1 MAITKTQKLNSIIYR
16 PDMEGE
22 IPQQLY
28 VGYGITLDDP
38 DDSWLPLYTNK
49 GYTLVEDSDI
59 SNEEELVQ
67 NIFNAVFN
75 K

>member
-1 MAITKTQKLNSIIYR
+1 MAITKTQKLMSITYR
-16 PDMEGE
+16 EDMVT
-22 IPQQLY
+22 IPKSLY
-28 VGYGITLDDP
+28 VEYQIILDDP
-38 DDSWLPLYTNK
+38 EDSSLPIYTNK

-67 NIFNAVFN
+67 NMFNVVFN

>member
-16 PDMEGE
+16 PDMGE

-28 VGYGITLDDP
+28 VDYQIILDDP
-38 DDSWLPLYTNK
+38 DDSSLPVYTNK
-49 GYTLVEDSDI
+49 GYTLVADSDI

-67 NIFNAVFN
+67 NMFNVVFN

>member
-1 MAITKTQKLNSIIYR
+1 MAITKTQKLISITYR
-16 PDMEGE
+16 EDMVT
-22 IPQQLY
+22 IPKSLY
-28 VGYGITLDDP
+28 VDYQITLDDP
-38 DDSWLPLYTNK
+38 EDSSLPVYTNK
-49 GYTLVEDSDI
+49 GYTLIEDSDI

>member
-1 MAITKTQKLNSIIYR
+1 MAITKTQKLISITYR
-16 PDMEGE
+16 EDMVT
-22 IPQQLY
+22 IPKSLY
-28 VGYGITLDDP
+28 VEYQIILDDP
-38 DDSWLPLYTNK
+38 DDSSLPLYTNK

-67 NIFNAVFN
+67 NMFNAVFN

>member
-1 MAITKTQKLNSIIYR
+1 MAITKTQKITSITYR
-16 PDMEGE
+16 TDMGE

-28 VGYGITLDDP
+28 VEYLITLDDP
-38 DDSWLPLYTNK
+38 EDSSLPVHTNK
-49 GYTLVEDSDI
+49 GYVLVEDSDI

-67 NIFNAVFN
+67 NMFNVVFD

>member
-1 MAITKTQKLNSIIYR
+1 MAITKTQKLISISYR
-16 PDMEGE
+16 ADMGE

-28 VGYGITLDDP
+28 VEYKITLDDP
-38 DDSWLPLYTNK
+38 DDSSLPVYTNK

-67 NIFNAVFN
+67 NMFNVVFN

>member
-1 MAITKTQKLNSIIYR
+1 MAITKTQKLMSITYR
-16 PDMEGE
+16 EDMVT
-22 IPQQLY
+22 IPKSLY
-28 VGYGITLDDP
+28 VEYQIILDDP
-38 DDSWLPLYTNK
+38 DDSSLPVYTNK

-67 NIFNAVFN
+67 NMFNVVFN

>member
-1 MAITKTQKLNSIIYR
+1 MAITKTQKLNNITYR
-16 PDMEGE
+16 PNMVE
-22 IPQQLY
+22 IPKQLY
-28 VGYGITLDDP
+28 VEYQIILDDP
-38 DDSWLPLYTNK
+38 DDSSLPLYTNK

-67 NIFNAVFN
+67 NMFNAVFN

>member
-1 MAITKTQKLNSIIYR
+1 MAITKTQKLISITYR
-16 PDMEGE
+16 EDMVT
-22 IPQQLY
+22 IPKSLY
-28 VGYGITLDDP
+28 VEYKITLDDP
-38 DDSWLPLYTNK
+38 DDSSLPVYTNK

-67 NIFNAVFN
+67 NMFNAVFN

>member
-16 PDMEGE
+16 PDMREM
-22 IPQQLY
+22 PRQLY
-28 VGYGITLDDP
+28 VEYQIILDDP
-38 DDSWLPLYTNK
+38 EDSSLPVYTNK
-49 GYTLVEDSDI
+49 GYALVADSDI

-67 NIFNAVFN
+67 NMFNLVFN

>member
-1 MAITKTQKLNSIIYR
+1 MAITKTQKLISITYR
-16 PDMEGE
+16 EDMVT

-28 VGYGITLDDP
+28 VEYLITLDDP
-38 DDSWLPLYTNK
+38 DDSSLPVYTNK

-67 NIFNAVFN
+67 NMFNLVFN